1 MRVLTLSRLT
11 KPLEMSNIEEP
22 QIGQKIYI
30 PSSRYISHG
39 RDDIAGG
46 LATITEVKEGGS
58 ACNWFVSVAEVPGAY
73 NYEILMELQA
83 ELKIEF
89 GEQCAH
95 PDPDWSP
102 GSNPPNNGWNDPTGR
117 V

>member
-1 MRVLTLSRLT
+1 
-11 KPLEMSNIEEP
+11 MSNLEAP

-58 ACNWFVSVAEVPGAY
+58 ACNWFVSVAEVPGASY
-73 NYEILMELQA
+73 NYEILMGLQA
-83 ELKIEF
+83 ELKEKF
-89 GEQCAH
+89 GEHCAH
-95 PDPDWSP
+95 RDPDCSP
-102 GSNPPNNGWNDPTGR
+102 GSNPPDNGWNDPTER

>member
-1 MRVLTLSRLT
+1 M
-11 KPLEMSNIEEP
+11 PNIGEP
-22 QIGQKIYI
+22 RIGQEIYI

-39 RDDIAGG
+39 RDGIAGG

-58 ACNWFVSVAEVPGAY
+58 AGSWFVSVEEVPGKSY
-73 NYEILMELQA
+73 NYEILMELQD
-83 ELKIEF
+83 ELKKEF
-89 GEQCAH
+89 GEQRAH

-102 GSNPPNNGWNDPTGR
+102 ESNPPNNGWDDPTEC

>member
-1 MRVLTLSRLT
+1 
-11 KPLEMSNIEEP
+11 MSNIEEP

-58 ACNWFVSVAEVPGAY
+58 ACKWFVSVAEVPGVSY

-83 ELKIEF
+83 ELKKEF
-89 GEQCAH
+89 GEQRGH
-95 PDPDWSP
+95 PDPDWSAD
-102 GSNPPNNGWNDPTGR
+102 SNPPNNGWDDPTER

>member
-1 MRVLTLSRLT
+1 
-11 KPLEMSNIEEP
+11 MSNIKEP
-22 QIGQKIYI
+22 RIGQKIYI

-46 LATITEVKEGGS
+46 LATITEVSEVGG
-58 ACNWFVSVAEVPGAY
+58 ACNWFVKVAEVSISY
-73 NYEILMELQA
+73 NYKILMELQA
-83 ELKIEF
+83 ELKEEF
-89 GEQCAH
+89 GEQLAH

-102 GSNPPNNGWNDPTGR
+102 DSNPPNNGWNDPTER